1 VKTGRFAGIG
11 SPTRPLTPEE
21 RDIVQGEVERIYDT
35 FLSHVSEG
43 RNISKAE
50 VDSMGQGRVWSGI
63 DAKRLGLV
71 DVLGGVNTAIEIA
84 AKKAGLDSY
93 RTIALPE
100 SEDMIKKLIEDFS
113 EDAGVKVA
121 RKNFGVAYDY
131 YQEVHEM
138 VTQQG
143 VLARMPYDISIY

>member
-11 SPTRPLTPEE
+11 SPTRPLSPEE
-21 RDIVQGEVERIYDT
+21 REIIQEEVERIYDT
-35 FLSHVSEG
+35 FISHVSEG

-63 DAKRLGLV
+63 DAKRLGLI
-71 DVLGGVNTAIEIA
+71 DVLGGLNTAIEIA
-84 AKKAGLDSY
+84 AKKAGLDAY

-100 SEDMIKKLIEDFS
+100 SEDMIRKLIEDFS
-113 EDAGVKVA
+113 EDASIEAA

-131 YQEVHEM
+131 YSEVHSM
-138 VTQQG
+138 LNQQG
-143 VLARMPYDISIY
+143 VLARMPFDINIY